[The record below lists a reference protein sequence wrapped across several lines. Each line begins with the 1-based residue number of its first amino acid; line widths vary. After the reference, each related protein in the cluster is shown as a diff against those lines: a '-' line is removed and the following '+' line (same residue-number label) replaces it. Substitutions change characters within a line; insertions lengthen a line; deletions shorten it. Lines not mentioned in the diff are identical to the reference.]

1 MDKEK
6 FESFLLA
13 EYDHIANAHFE
24 TGKQVSKFF
33 NYYLLTLAASV
44 VVVSLIQ
51 NQKFNS
57 IISPPAQDRDL
68 QTLHG
73 LITIIL
79 LIIAVIGFFLCWI
92 VVELQHDS
100 ILYARTVNGI
110 RDYFY
115 SEAQLPDAVEK
126 ATRVLPREVGKPDF
140 LSIRHLGVIVATFT
154 LVNTF
159 FAGVA
164 FFLLWRGNLT
174 PCLFVAI
181 IAFALAH
188 FIAYSKL
195 SKRRELIHGRAKVAP

>member
-6 FESFLLA
+6 FETFLLA

-57 IISPPAQDRDL
+57 IINPGQDKDL

-73 LITIIL
+73 LIIIIL
-79 LIIAVIGFFLCWI
+79 SIIAVIGFFLCWI

-115 SEAQLPDAVEK
+115 SEAKLSDAAEK
-126 ATRVLPREVGKPDF
+126 STRVLPRKVGKPDF
-140 LSIRHLGVIVATFT
+140 LSKRHLGVIVATFT

-159 FAGVA
+159 FAGIT
-164 FFLLWRGNLT
+164 FYLLWRGNLT
-174 PCLFVAI
+174 PCLF
-181 IAFALAH
+181 IALIGFASAH
-188 FIAYSKL
+188 FIAYYLL
-195 SKRRELIHGRAKVAP
+195 SKRRESIYGGPKANP